1 MQPDTQRSCAKPSAE
16 ESSGRRM
23 TDKEDGKANRTRRT
37 KDAKKGEQMRTD
49 EEDN

>member
-1 MQPDTQRSCAKPSAE
+1 MRIIDEDRQGVRQVGQT
-16 ESSGRRM
+16 RM

-37 KDAKKGEQMRTD
+37 KHAKKGEQMRTD

>member
-1 MQPDTQRSCAKPSAE
+1 MRTDKGDRQVGQT
-16 ESSGRRM
+16 RM
-23 TDKEDGKANRTRRT
+23 TKKEDGKANRTRRT